1 MAKIKPGECSFCN
14 GLMGPPV
21 QAPAT
26 AHDLCAWLRP
36 GDLAALMPWFTGRLG
51 SVQMGG
57 G

>member
-1 MAKIKPGECSFCN
+1 MTKTKAGECIVCN

-21 QAPAT
+21 QHPAT
-26 AHDLCAWLRP
+26 THELCAWLQE